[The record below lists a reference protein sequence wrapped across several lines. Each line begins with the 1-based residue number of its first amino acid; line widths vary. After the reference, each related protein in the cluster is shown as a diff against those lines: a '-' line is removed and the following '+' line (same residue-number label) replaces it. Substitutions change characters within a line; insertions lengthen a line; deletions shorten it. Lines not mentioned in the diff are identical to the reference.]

1 MAEVYKNTKSG
12 IVRSEKAQHPRC
24 TGITPD
30 TQVLPNGISIQMPM
44 CRGHVARVGFKL
56 RSVFAMAFKCL
67 A

>member
-1 MAEVYKNTKSG
+1 MYRHYA
-12 IVRSEKAQHPRC
+12 
-24 TGITPD
+24 PD

-56 RSVFAMAFKCL
+56 RSVFAIAFKCL